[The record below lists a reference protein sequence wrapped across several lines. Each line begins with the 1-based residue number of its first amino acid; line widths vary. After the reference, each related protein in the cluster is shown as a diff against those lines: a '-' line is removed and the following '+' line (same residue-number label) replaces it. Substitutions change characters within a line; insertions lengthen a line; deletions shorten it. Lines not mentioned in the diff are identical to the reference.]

1 MAQARSVRNLNLNLP
16 VYRGGSTSLDD
27 MIYDLSSD
35 ECGSTSLDD
44 MIYDLSS
51 DEYAGK
57 KSSVKYKG
65 PGNSVIPGADV
76 PTPKVWSD
84 ISSKGKGLY
93 SGTAR
98 ARRKRG

>member
-16 VYRGGSTSLDD
+16 VYRG
-27 MIYDLSSD
+27 
-35 ECGSTSLDD
+35 GSTSLDD

>member
-27 MIYDLSSD
+27 MIYDLSA
-35 ECGSTSLDD
+35 
-44 MIYDLSS
+44 

-65 PGNSVIPGADV
+65 PGNSVIPGADAS
-76 PTPKVWSD
+76 TPKVWSD